1 LQGHAL
7 AEPLL
12 LVLTHHSGLR
22 CHLVLHD
29 GMALTSEVFLRLL
42 DLGLERL
49 VLEEVLLLLR
59 DGQVD
64 EYTSDLRGLLGVDEL
79 VNIVED
85 AIAGAD
91 ELVNIVVI

>member
-1 LQGHAL
+1 L
-7 AEPLL
+7 
-12 LVLTHHSGLR
+12 
-22 CHLVLHD
+22 
-29 GMALTSEVFLRLL
+29 EVFLRLL

-64 EYTSDLRGLLGVDEL
+64 EHTSDLRGLLGVDEL